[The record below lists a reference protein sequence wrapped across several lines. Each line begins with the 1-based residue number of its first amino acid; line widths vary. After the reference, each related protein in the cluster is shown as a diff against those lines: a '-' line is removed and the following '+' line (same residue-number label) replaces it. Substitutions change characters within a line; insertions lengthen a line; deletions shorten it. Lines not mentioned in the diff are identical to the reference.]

1 MTIQD
6 IINDF
11 KNHQL
16 QYGLGGDPELEEL
29 YKWKL
34 VTDQIGHPDVNA
46 DNFAKEINSLSLK
59 NLCYSTQTTAI
70 RHFAEYEPEEYRK
83 TFVGLFDENIGLQ
96 ERIDKFISDCRE
108 LWDGKTKHNFT
119 QKTSAMCDER
129 LISFFLTLKDPTKY
143 TFYKDEVYGSLCNL
157 LGEKKKNAGQK
168 LVHFYE
174 LLNKHVIPAVES
186 ETALIDSI
194 NKEIDAKGYV
204 HSTPLIAQTA
214 LWYYARHVRNNDKT
228 QIWLFLG
235 GKGADD
241 YHFEEMYNDGSMAL
255 CGWEKV
261 GDLGDCN
268 DLNSIEE
275 RRKSVPEYESN
286 TTHLSPMLHAI
297 ANEIKEGDII
307 LAKERGADIVGMGIV
322 TSDYYFDS
330 DSSYGVH
337 CRKVQWTYKGLWKC
351 DAILKEYGKAQF
363 PAKALTNVSNTNK
376 YPYIQKIIN
385 MIKGNNA
392 EKQYWLLGHAFGSTN
407 PQFDRFITEGI
418 LEGRFDENKPVD
430 QRQLALARRIKVGDV
445 ILLKSTATKG
455 ANHDIPFMRIKAVG
469 LVTDKL
475 IEEQGTE
482 YLTLRCNVN
491 YLSTTDKDFDSSV
504 YGSYRQTVH
513 EADDKVKD
521 VIEYANSII
530 NPTRMPQNK
539 YSKYIELLQENRNLV
554 LTGAPG
560 TGKTYMAQAI
570 AKEMGCSK
578 EEMCFVQFHPSYD
591 YTDFVEGLRP
601 IEKSD
606 GQMGFERKDGV
617 FKDFCKKAAKNI
629 TDSQK
634 SIESLTKE
642 LSWEEKLQ
650 QFIEDS
656 TENNTKYK
664 LSNGSEFTIDEIKG
678 RTIVVHND
686 QNEKTTQVSVNA
698 DDIIELLTNEVPLNI
713 VRDIRNYFNRKF
725 GTQPDSYAY
734 IITKAIRE
742 MKSNVYVE
750 SANKV
755 EKKPFVFIIDE
766 INRGEASKIFGE
778 LFYAIDPG
786 YRGKNEHL
794 VQTQY
799 QNLVP
804 ETDVFAK
811 GFYVPENVYIL
822 ATMNDIDRSVE
833 SMDFAMR
840 RRFTWKEV
848 TPADTEEMLD
858 TLPCYD
864 EAKVTMQR
872 LNKAIADTDGLGA
885 AYMIGPSYFLKL
897 KDNGA
902 DFNKLWKMNIEPL
915 LKEYLRGF
923 RKTAEILEKFSK
935 AYFNTNE
942 SQTTDTPKLIDE
954 D

>member
-1 MTIQD
+1 MSLND
-6 IINDF
+6 IVSAF

-16 QYGLGGDPELEEL
+16 QYGLNGDSMQQEL

-34 VTDQIGHPDVNA
+34 VTKQIGHPDANA
-46 DNFAKEINSLSLK
+46 DDFAKEINALRFQ
-59 NLCYSTQTTAI
+59 NLCYSTQLTAI
-70 RHFAEYEPEEYRK
+70 RHFAEYEPEDYREAFK
-83 TFVGLFDENIGLQ
+83 NLFDENVDLQ
-96 ERIDKFISDCRE
+96 QRIDTFISSCKT
-108 LWDGKTKHNFT
+108 LWDDKIKKNFG
-119 QKTSAMCDER
+119 QNTSAMCDER
-129 LISFFLTLKDPTKY
+129 LISCFLTLQNPQKY
-143 TFYKDEVYGSLCNL
+143 TFYKSDVYANLCDL
-157 LGEKKKNAGQK
+157 LDVEPKKAGHK

-174 LLNKHVIPAVES
+174 LLKQHLVPIVEQDTELMES
-186 ETALIDSI
+186 VNNELQREGCIQ
-194 NKEIDAKGYV
+194 
-204 HSTPLIAQTA
+204 STMLTAQTA
-214 LWYYARHVRNNDKT
+214 LWTYVSQLRKNGKQQV
-228 QIWLFLG
+228 WLFLG
-235 GKGADD
+235 GKDSND
-241 YHFEEMYNDGSMAL
+241 YHFDEMYNDGSMAL

-261 GDLGDCN
+261 GNLGDCD

-286 TTHLSPMLHAI
+286 TTHLSAMLHAI
-297 ANEIKEGDII
+297 ANEIKEDDII
-307 LAKERGADIVGMGIV
+307 LAKESGADIVGMGIV

-330 DSSYGVH
+330 DSPYGVH
-337 CRKVQWTYKGLWKC
+337 CRKVQWTHKGLWKC
-351 DAILKEYGKAQF
+351 DAILKEYGKSQF

-385 MIKGNNA
+385 MIKGDKP
-392 EKQYWLLGHAFGSTN
+392 EKQYWLLGHAYGSTN
-407 PQFDRFITEGI
+407 PQINRFITEGI
-418 LEGRFDENKPVD
+418 WEGRFDENKPVD

-469 LVTDKL
+469 FVTDKL
-475 IEEQGTE
+475 IEEGGTE

-491 YLSTTDKDFDSSV
+491 YLSTTDKDFDGSV
-504 YGSYRQTVH
+504 YGSFRQTVH

-530 NPTRMPQNK
+530 NSTRMPQKK

-560 TGKTYMAQAI
+560 TGKTFMAQAI
-570 AKEMGCSK
+570 AEEMGCSK

-601 IEKSD
+601 IEKAD

-617 FKDFCKKAAKNI
+617 FKDFCKKAAKNLI
-629 TDSQK
+629 DSEK
-634 SIESLTKE
+634 SVESLTKE

-656 TENNTKYK
+656 IEDNTKYR
-664 LSNGSEFTIDEIKG
+664 LSNGSEFTIDEIRG

-786 YRGKNEHL
+786 FRGKKD
-794 VQTQY
+794 VRVKTQY

-804 ETDVFAK
+804 DTDMFAE

-840 RRFTWKEV
+840 RRFTWNEV
-848 TPADTEEMLD
+848 TPDDTQDMLD
-858 TLPCYD
+858 TMTCAA
-864 EAKVTMQR
+864 EAKAVMAR
-872 LNKAIADTDGLGA
+872 LNDAIADTEGLGA
-885 AYMIGPSYFLKL
+885 AYMVGPSYFLKL
-897 KDNGA
+897 AENNGNF
-902 DFNKLWKMNIEPL
+902 DKLWTMNIEPL
-915 LKEYLRGF
+915 LREYLRGF
-923 RKTAEILEKFSK
+923 RKVNDIMKKFQK
-935 AYFNTNE
+935 AYFAETE
-942 SQTTDTPKLIDE
+942 EASTTEVSDE
-954 D
+954 LE